1 MHVNPTG
8 PSPLSHEEWRA
19 KLQLLRASKATF
31 ICECR
36 LLAHH
41 DTSRFVGRRSL
52 WGAKR
57 T

>member
-8 PSPLSHEEWRA
+8 PSPLSHEEWSA

-36 LLAHH
+36 LLA
-41 DTSRFVGRRSL
+41 DCV
-52 WGAKR
+52 AKLF
-57 T
+57 